1 MKKYEV
7 QVETKARATV
17 TIEAPDEASALEFLN
32 SNMEY
37 YGLNWEV
44 DDMDGEV
51 AAGQYGA
58 SSQMAGKWY
67 GIDRA
72 EDDTDADY
80 VIDHDWLKDNGYQIE
95 TTVTKIK

>member
-32 SNMEY
+32 SNVDY
-37 YGLNWEV
+37 HSVNWEV
-44 DDMDGEV
+44 DDMDGEI
-51 AAGQYGA
+51 AAGQYGPN
-58 SSQMAGKWY
+58 SRMAGKWW

-72 EDDTDADY
+72 DDDTNAEY
-80 VIDHDWLKDNGYQIE
+80 VVDSNWLKDNGYQIE